1 MEPTYITKKEL
12 LECVNEKLKD
22 IKVKDLKWLYNYFHD
37 FEEWP
42 IVVDEHPNQPRRDAS
57 GV

>member
-12 LECVNEKLKD
+12 LESVNEKLKD
-22 IKVKDLKWLYNYFHD
+22 VKVKDLKWLYNYFHD

-42 IVVDEHPNQPRRDAS
+42 IVTDEHS
-57 GV
+57 VKSS